1 MSQSQ
6 RQVSWRQ
13 GPSGPPRAYRE
24 SSNRHRNDLVMVDS
38 MALQTVKI
46 AGSNKAPGLSVHS
59 DSSGGGRQLNI
70 YTKLAEA
77 KSTICFKVDSQDAAL
92 QAYRQVRDMNP
103 SAPVGGVMFSVAP
116 KADTQFVDVKNVDW
130 SSMVAPRSEESP
142 DSWSDLEE
150 ALFQALR
157 KLLYPMCPSDSL
169 TGGSQLPNAPIK
181 TQSRLPPRIPSPFT
195 VLVPCWDPF
204 LLRVPGSSTVL
215 VPCLG
220 PFPLR
225 TPSPSAVLV
234 PCLGFLRS
242 AHVEIIETSIST
254 APKVTQWSCLRGCMH
269 CLSCFWSK
277 RWCST

>member
-150 ALFQALR
+150 ALFQALLAKR
-157 KLLYPMCPSDSL
+157 PDKDTISTPAKDTESIYSTRSVLGSIPAKSTRVVDSPRSVF
-169 TGGSQLPNAPIK
+169 GSIPAED
-181 TQSRLPPRIPSPFT
+181 TQSISSTGSMFGIPSK
-195 VLVPCWDPF
+195 
-204 LLRVPGSSTVL
+204 
-215 VPCLG
+215 
-220 PFPLR
+220 R
-225 TPSPSAVLV
+225 T
-234 PCLGFLRS
+234 R
-242 AHVEIIETSIST
+242 
-254 APKVTQWSCLRGCMH
+254 
-269 CLSCFWSK
+269 
-277 RWCST
+277 

>member
-13 GPSGPPRAYRE
+13 GPSGPPRACRE

-59 DSSGGGRQLNI
+59 DSSGGGRQHNI

-150 ALFQALR
+150 ALFQALLAKR
-157 KLLYPMCPSDSL
+157 PDKDTISTPAKDTESIYSTRSVF
-169 TGGSQLPNAPIK
+169 GSIPAED
-181 TQSRLPPRIPSPFT
+181 TQSISSTGSMFGIPSK
-195 VLVPCWDPF
+195 
-204 LLRVPGSSTVL
+204 
-215 VPCLG
+215 
-220 PFPLR
+220 R
-225 TPSPSAVLV
+225 T
-234 PCLGFLRS
+234 C
-242 AHVEIIETSIST
+242 
-254 APKVTQWSCLRGCMH
+254 
-269 CLSCFWSK
+269 
-277 RWCST
+277 